1 MKNEINKILNE
12 ELSKIKPD
20 KKEIGILR
28 KEAKSFLESLKKEL
42 KKRKI
47 SASVFLGGSLA
58 KDTII
63 KRQKKQ
69 DIDVFIRFDKKYK
82 DKEISK
88 ILEKIINKLNYN
100 NIKKIH
106 GSRDYFQ
113 IENKN
118 IIYEVVPICKISFPK
133 NARNV
138 TDLSYFHVKYIRDN
152 ISKNKQLAD
161 GIRLAKSFAY
171 AQDCYG
177 AESYIKGFS
186 GYSLELLVIYH
197 GSFLNFIKNIAK
209 TKKRQIIIDPEK
221 HYKDKEEIMWE
232 LNESKLQSP
241 IVFVDPTYKQRNAL
255 AALSEQTFKKF
266 KKAAQKFLKNPSRK
280 YFEKKLPN
288 KDNFNFVLK
297 VSTKRQKGDIAG
309 SKLKKFYEFLLKKLE
324 KYFQINKK
332 EFLYKEN
339 KNIGEFYFNVEK
351 KDKLIIYGPPITDVH
366 NLKRFKKK
374 HPKAKIKNQK
384 AISVEKN
391 NMTKKKFIQ
400 EVQKKYKDIIK
411 DMGINKV
418 EIL

>member
-1 MKNEINKILNE
+1 MENKINRILKE
-12 ELSKIKPD
+12 EISKIKPD
-20 KKEIGILR
+20 KKEIGIL
-28 KEAKSFLESLKKEL
+28 KKKAKNFLESLKKEL
-42 KKRKI
+42 KKGKI

-88 ILEKIINKLNYN
+88 ILERIINKLDYK

-118 IIYEVVPICKISFPK
+118 IIYEVVPICKISSPK

-138 TDLSYFHVKYIRDN
+138 TDLSYFHVKYVKDK

-161 GIRLAKSFAY
+161 GIRLAKSFTY

-186 GYSLELLVIYH
+186 GYALELLVIYY
-197 GSFLNFIKNIAK
+197 GSFLNFIKDIAK

-266 KKAAQKFLKNPSRK
+266 KKAAQKFLKNPSKR
-280 YFEKKLPN
+280 YFEKELPN
-288 KDNFNFVLK
+288 KKDFNFVLQ

-309 SKLKKFYEFLLKKLE
+309 SKLKKFYEFLSKKLE
-324 KYFQINKK
+324 RYFKIKK
-332 EFLYKEN
+332 REFLYKED
-339 KNIGEFYFNVEK
+339 KNIGEFYFNLEK
-351 KDKLIIYGPPITDVH
+351 RDKLIIYGPPITDVH
-366 NLKRFKKK
+366 NLARFKKK
-374 HPKAKIKNQK
+374 HPKAKIKNKK
-384 AISVEKN
+384 AISIEKN
-391 NMTKKKFIQ
+391 NITKKKFIQ

-411 DMGINKV
+411 DMGIYKV
-418 EIL
+418 KIL